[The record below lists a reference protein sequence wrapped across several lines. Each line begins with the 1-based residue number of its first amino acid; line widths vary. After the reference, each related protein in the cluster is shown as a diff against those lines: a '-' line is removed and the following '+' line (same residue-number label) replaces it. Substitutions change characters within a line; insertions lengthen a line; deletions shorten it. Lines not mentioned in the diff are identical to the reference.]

1 MFIPKVMAE
10 ANRMEKDIEKYLI
23 PNMKQGWREVKT
35 IIKYP
40 MLKIIGEC
48 LGKVVLGARIACHK
62 DIAMTLD
69 YNEIMST
76 TLKDTIIFSQYID
89 VCEAA
94 VWKCTKEGYHPV
106 SVYGDDVKNLNREI
120 DRFKNT
126 DANPLIATFKAA
138 GESIPLTNA
147 NIVIMLDLPYRM
159 YIFDQAVSRAWRKG
173 QDSVVKVYI
182 PVLDTGDKKNINQ
195 RNFDIISFFNEEVE
209 RLTGYKQT
217 LTVDETK
224 ANIEKG
230 FVSNLEGYNDLI
242 HYNAYFQDTECKDI
256 KNRMLRW

>member
-1 MFIPKVMAE
+1 
-10 ANRMEKDIEKYLI
+10 
-23 PNMKQGWREVKT
+23 
-35 IIKYP
+35 
-40 MLKIIGEC
+40 
-48 LGKVVLGARIACHK
+48 
-62 DIAMTLD
+62 
-69 YNEIMST
+69 
-76 TLKDTIIFSQYID
+76 
-89 VCEAA
+89 
-94 VWKCTKEGYHPV
+94 
-106 SVYGDDVKNLNREI
+106 
-120 DRFKNT
+120 
-126 DANPLIATFKAA
+126 
-138 GESIPLTNA
+138 
-147 NIVIMLDLPYRM
+147 MLDLPYRM